1 MSSKRKD
8 FAVKAR
14 HIVGGTAIPKPQS
27 LQDFLDDEG
36 KTVNTEN
43 RTSTVREAVN
53 TDNTAAGKKT
63 EREEFRFE
71 FELAERLRRC
81 AFETRRKKT
90 DIAREALDRYLSEQ
104 GF

>member
-1 MSSKRKD
+1 MY
-8 FAVKAR
+8 
-14 HIVGGTAIPKPQS
+14 
-27 LQDFLDDEG
+27 G
-36 KTVNTEN
+36 K
-43 RTSTVREAVN
+43 AVN
-53 TDNTAAGKKT
+53 TDNIAAGKKT

-90 DIAREALDRYLSEQ
+90 EITREALDRYLSEQ